1 MHRHELQYSSKHA
14 SMLMTTR
21 FPTSCVNAKTDLL
34 SFLEGHVTKA
44 QGPSLNNSNLVNH
57 AAALMSILWI
67 AGHANVQTD
76 IKEAIF
82 LGQNDDLVAAGSD
95 DGNVFIYDAKTGQIV
110 KILQA
115 DADVANCV
123 QVHFASAGSQW

>member
-1 MHRHELQYSSKHA
+1 MLYDGRSPLQSE
-14 SMLMTTR
+14 
-21 FPTSCVNAKTDLL
+21 CC
-34 SFLEGHVTKA
+34 
-44 QGPSLNNSNLVNH
+44 
-57 AAALMSILWI
+57 I

-95 DGNVFIYDAKTGQIV
+95 DGNVFIYDAKTGQIIR
-110 KILQA
+110 ILQA

-123 QVHFASAGSQW
+123 QVPGCSQTSYI

>member
-1 MHRHELQYSSKHA
+1 
-14 SMLMTTR
+14 ML
-21 FPTSCVNAKTDLL
+21 FV
-34 SFLEGHVTKA
+34 
-44 QGPSLNNSNLVNH
+44 
-57 AAALMSILWI
+57 

-82 LGQNDDLVAAGSD
+82 LGHNDDLVAAGSD

-115 DADVANCV
+115 DNDVANCV
-123 QVHFASAGSQW
+123 QVHNLTCWWSVVGAVGNRQTVLSIECAGTLLLVVCVLLVYKPVALQKSTRGSQTCFTPI

>member
-1 MHRHELQYSSKHA
+1 MVVIY
-14 SMLMTTR
+14 
-21 FPTSCVNAKTDLL
+21 
-34 SFLEGHVTKA
+34 
-44 QGPSLNNSNLVNH
+44 
-57 AAALMSILWI
+57 

-82 LGQNDDLVAAGSD
+82 LGPNDDLVAAGSD

-110 KILQA
+110 RVLPA

-123 QVHFASAGSQW
+123 QAGPSLTYLCCVHWYMSQPHIEGTYEQHELT